1 MEDLREKKRTPS
13 LLLCA
18 CRLPVLDNPPSA
30 MNFEDLQNS
39 CRPKRSNQWEDYNCK
54 EDRVEAAIKT
64 LSTLYVPIPT
74 DEEEQSDEFSQ
85 ICHATAASYKSNLK
99 GKELGIDIATRVLAV
114 GGIKLDGTPLGDD
127 APVSVTV

>member
-1 MEDLREKKRTPS
+1 
-13 LLLCA
+13 
-18 CRLPVLDNPPSA
+18 
-30 MNFEDLQNS
+30 MNFEDHSKTVAAQKEAING
-39 CRPKRSNQWEDYNCK
+39 KTK

-99 GKELGIDIATRVLAV
+99 GKELGIDIATRILAV
-114 GGIKLDGTPLGDD
+114 GGLKLDGTPLGDD
-127 APVSVTV
+127 APVSATV